1 MAVVGVIAL
10 VFYIFLNSKY
20 VKDIES
26 IDYEQKNI
34 KVNWQGIMYYFY
46 TIL

>member
-10 VFYIFLNSKY
+10 VFYILLNSKY

-34 KVNWQGIMYYFY
+34 KVNWQGLC
-46 TIL
+46 TIFIPL